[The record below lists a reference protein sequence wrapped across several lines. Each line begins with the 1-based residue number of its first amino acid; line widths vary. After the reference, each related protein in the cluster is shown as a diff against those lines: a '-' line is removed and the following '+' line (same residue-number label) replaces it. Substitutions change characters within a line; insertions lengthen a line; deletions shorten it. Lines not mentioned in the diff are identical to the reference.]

1 MSYLV
6 LARKWRPG
14 TFDDI
19 TGQEYITR
27 SLKNAVST
35 GKTAHALLFS
45 GPRGVGKTSSARILA
60 KALNCKHGPT
70 PNPCSECSFC
80 VEIAEGKSL
89 DVIEI
94 DAASHTGVNDVRE
107 IIENIKYLPA
117 SGKYKIY
124 IVDEAHMLSQSAFNA
139 LLKTLEEP
147 PPHVVFIL
155 ATTEVHKVPVTI
167 LSRCQRHDFKKVPV
181 EQIRERLTTITTAE
195 GIEVGEETLY
205 TVAREA
211 DGSMRDALS
220 LMDQLLATFGN
231 SIAHDDA
238 VRILGVLDRN
248 ILKSVLHAVI
258 GKDPKSAIEA
268 LNLAMEKGIEPKR
281 FAEDLLRGLRHA
293 LLIKTCGKD
302 AASELPDEEKREIE
316 EAASAESVET
326 LELLLGQM
334 LEGAE
339 GVQRSFYPQTALEF
353 TLIKLSTLERTIP
366 IESIIKRLEGMSA
379 GVSSGSGTRSEQASY
394 SREPAPRREAPSRM
408 EPERAPERRPAAA
421 SPREPARETPPQRPA
436 GKTEPSQASLDGFI
450 QYVKSRNGMLGTTIG
465 RAKEVT
471 LDGGVLTLA
480 FESSLQA
487 DRLRNKDRYDS
498 LREYLGEYFTE
509 APKIEIVEVSHTAE
523 PAKKAA
529 KSSKEE
535 KKKKIHDDPVIK
547 QAEQILGGRVVSVKP
562 REKE

>member
-181 EQIRERLTTITTAE
+181 EQIRERLTTITAAE

-316 EAASAESVET
+316 ETSSAESVET

-339 GVQRSFYPQTALEF
+339 GVQRSFYP
-353 TLIKLSTLERTIP
+353 R
-366 IESIIKRLEGMSA
+366 SA
-379 GVSSGSGTRSEQASY
+379 N
-394 SREPAPRREAPSRM
+394 
-408 EPERAPERRPAAA
+408 
-421 SPREPARETPPQRPA
+421 SP
-436 GKTEPSQASLDGFI
+436 L
-450 QYVKSRNGMLGTTIG
+450 
-465 RAKEVT
+465 
-471 LDGGVLTLA
+471 
-480 FESSLQA
+480 SSLQ
-487 DRLRNKDRYDS
+487 RLK
-498 LREYLGEYFTE
+498 EPYL
-509 APKIEIVEVSHTAE
+509 
-523 PAKKAA
+523 
-529 KSSKEE
+529 
-535 KKKKIHDDPVIK
+535 
-547 QAEQILGGRVVSVKP
+547 
-562 REKE
+562 

>member
-70 PNPCSECSFC
+70 PTPCSECSFC

-181 EQIRERLTTITTAE
+181 EQIRERLTTITAAE

-238 VRILGVLDRN
+238 LRILGVLDRN

-316 EAASAESVET
+316 ETASAESVET

-379 GVSSGSGTRSEQASY
+379 GVSSGSTRAEPAPY
-394 SREPAPRREAPSRM
+394 TREPAPRREAPSRM
-408 EPERAPERRPAAA
+408 EPERAPERKPAAT
-421 SPREPARETPPQRPA
+421 SPREPTREAPPQRPA

-450 QYVKSRNGMLGTTIG
+450 QYVKSKNGMMGTTIG

-480 FESSLQA
+480 FEGSLHA
-487 DRLRNKDRYDS
+487 DRLRKKESQES
-498 LREYLGEYFTE
+498 LAGYLGEYFTE

-529 KSSKEE
+529 KSSRED
-535 KKKKIHDDPVIK
+535 KKKKIHNDPVIK

>member
-70 PNPCSECSFC
+70 PSPCSECSFC

-181 EQIRERLTTITTAE
+181 EQIRERLTTITAAE

-316 EAASAESVET
+316 ETASAESVET

-353 TLIKLSTLERTIP
+353 TLIKLATLERTIP
-366 IESIIKRLEGMSA
+366 IENIIKRLEGMSA
-379 GVSSGSGTRSEQASY
+379 GASSGSARPEPAPYT
-394 SREPAPRREAPSRM
+394 REPAPRREAPSRM
-408 EPERAPERRPAAA
+408 EPERAPERRPAAT
-421 SPREPARETPPQRPA
+421 SPREPAREAPPQRPA

-450 QYVKSRNGMLGTTIG
+450 QYVKSKNGMMGTTIG

-480 FESSLQA
+480 FEGSLHA
-487 DRLRNKDRYDS
+487 DRLRKKESQES
-498 LREYLGEYFTE
+498 LAGYLGEYFTE

-529 KSSKEE
+529 KSSRED
-535 KKKKIHDDPVIK
+535 KKKKIHNDPVIK

>member
-70 PNPCSECSFC
+70 PSPCSECSFC

-316 EAASAESVET
+316 ETASAESVET

-353 TLIKLSTLERTIP
+353 TLIKLATLERTIP
-366 IESIIKRLEGMSA
+366 IENIIKRLEGMSA
-379 GVSSGSGTRSEQASY
+379 GASSGSARPEPAPYT
-394 SREPAPRREAPSRM
+394 REPAPRREAPSRM
-408 EPERAPERRPAAA
+408 EPERAPERKPAAT
-421 SPREPARETPPQRPA
+421 SPREPTREAPPQRPA

-450 QYVKSRNGMLGTTIG
+450 QYVKSKNGMMGTTIG

-480 FESSLQA
+480 FEGSLHA
-487 DRLRNKDRYDS
+487 DRLRKKESQES
-498 LREYLGEYFTE
+498 LAGYLGEYFTE

-529 KSSKEE
+529 KSSRED
-535 KKKKIHDDPVIK
+535 KKKKIHNDPVIK

>member
-70 PNPCSECSFC
+70 PTPCSECSFC

-181 EQIRERLTTITTAE
+181 EQIRERLTTITAAE

-238 VRILGVLDRN
+238 LRILGVLDRN
-248 ILKSVLHAVI
+248 ILKSVLRAVI

-316 EAASAESVET
+316 ETASAESVET

-353 TLIKLSTLERTIP
+353 TLIKLATLERTIP
-366 IESIIKRLEGMSA
+366 IENIIKRLEGMSA
-379 GVSSGSGTRSEQASY
+379 GASSGSARPEPAPYT
-394 SREPAPRREAPSRM
+394 REPAPRREAPSRM
-408 EPERAPERRPAAA
+408 EPERAPERKPAAT
-421 SPREPARETPPQRPA
+421 SPREPTREAPPQRPA

-450 QYVKSRNGMLGTTIG
+450 QYVKSKNGMMGTTIG

-480 FESSLQA
+480 FEGSLHA
-487 DRLRNKDRYDS
+487 DRLRKKESQES
-498 LREYLGEYFTE
+498 LAGYLGEYFTE

-529 KSSKEE
+529 KSSRED
-535 KKKKIHDDPVIK
+535 KKKKIHNDPVIK

>member
-80 VEIAEGKSL
+80 IEIAEGKSL

-181 EQIRERLTTITTAE
+181 EQIRERLTTITAAE

-316 EAASAESVET
+316 ETASAESVET

-353 TLIKLSTLERTIP
+353 TLIKLATLERTIP
-366 IESIIKRLEGMSA
+366 IENIIKRLEGMSA
-379 GVSSGSGTRSEQASY
+379 GASSGSARPEPAPYT
-394 SREPAPRREAPSRM
+394 REPAPRREAPSRM
-408 EPERAPERRPAAA
+408 EPERAPERKPAAT
-421 SPREPARETPPQRPA
+421 SPREPTREAPPQRPA

-450 QYVKSRNGMLGTTIG
+450 QYVKSKNGMMGTTIG

-480 FESSLQA
+480 FEGSLHA
-487 DRLRNKDRYDS
+487 DRLRKKESQES
-498 LREYLGEYFTE
+498 LAGYLGEYFTE

-529 KSSKEE
+529 KSSRED
-535 KKKKIHDDPVIK
+535 KKKKIHNDPVIK

>member
-70 PNPCSECSFC
+70 PDPCSECTFC

-107 IIENIKYLPA
+107 IIENIKYLPT

-181 EQIRERLTTITTAE
+181 EQIRERLTTITAAE

-220 LMDQLLATFGN
+220 LMDQILATFGS

-238 VRILGVLDRN
+238 LRILGVLDRN
-248 ILKSVLHAVI
+248 ILKSALRAVI
-258 GKDPKSAIEA
+258 GKDPKSAIDA

-281 FAEDLLRGLRHA
+281 FAEDLLRALRHA

-302 AASELPDEEKREIE
+302 AAAELPDEEKREIE
-316 EAASAESVET
+316 ETVSGESVET

-353 TLIKLSTLERTIP
+353 TLIKLATLERTIP
-366 IESIIKRLEGMSA
+366 IENIIKRLESLTGGAAPA
-379 GVSSGSGTRSEQASY
+379 GARRETAQYAG
-394 SREPAPRREAPSRM
+394 EPAPRREAPPRG
-408 EPERAPERRPAAA
+408 EYERTPERRPH
-421 SPREPARETPPQRPA
+421 SPSPSEPVREAPPQRAA
-436 GKTEPSQASLDGFI
+436 GKKEPYPENLDGFI
-450 QYVKSRNGMLGTTIG
+450 KYVKSKNGMIGTYIA
-465 RAKEVT
+465 RAKDIT
-471 LDGGVLTLA
+471 LDEGVLKLV
-480 FESSLQA
+480 FESALQA
-487 DRLRNKDRYDS
+487 DRLRKKESHDS
-498 LREYLGEYFTE
+498 LREYLGEFFTE
-509 APKIEIVEVSHTAE
+509 APGIEIVEVAHSDE
-523 PAKKAA
+523 PARKNA
-529 KSSKEE
+529 KSSREE
-535 KKKKIHDDPVIK
+535 RKRKIHDDPVIK
-547 QAEQILGGRVVSVKP
+547 EAEAILGGRVVSVKP

>member
-70 PNPCSECSFC
+70 PSPCSECSFC

-181 EQIRERLTTITTAE
+181 EQIRERLTTITAAE

-316 EAASAESVET
+316 ETASAESVET

-353 TLIKLSTLERTIP
+353 TLIKLATLERTIP
-366 IESIIKRLEGMSA
+366 IENIIKRLEGMSA
-379 GVSSGSGTRSEQASY
+379 GASSGSARPEPAPYT
-394 SREPAPRREAPSRM
+394 REPAPRREAPSRM
-408 EPERAPERRPAAA
+408 EPERAPERKPAAT
-421 SPREPARETPPQRPA
+421 SPREPAREAPPQRPA

-450 QYVKSRNGMLGTTIG
+450 QYVKSKNGMMGTTIG

-480 FESSLQA
+480 FEGSLHA
-487 DRLRNKDRYDS
+487 DRLRKKESQES
-498 LREYLGEYFTE
+498 LAGYLGEYFTE

-529 KSSKEE
+529 KSSRED
-535 KKKKIHDDPVIK
+535 KKKKIHNDPVIK

>member
-379 GVSSGSGTRSEQASY
+379 GVSSGSTRPEQASY
-394 SREPAPRREAPSRM
+394 SRESAPRREAPSRM

-421 SPREPARETPPQRPA
+421 SPREPVRETPPQRPA

>member
-70 PNPCSECSFC
+70 PDPCSECSFC
-80 VEIAEGKSL
+80 IEIAEGKSL

-107 IIENIKYLPA
+107 IIENIKYLPT

-167 LSRCQRHDFKKVPV
+167 LSRCQRHDFRKVPV
-181 EQIRERLTTITTAE
+181 EQIRARLTTITTAE

-220 LMDQLLATFGN
+220 LMDQLLATFG
-231 SIAHDDA
+231 STIAHDDA
-238 VRILGVLDRN
+238 LRILGVLDRN
-248 ILKSVLHAVI
+248 ILKSVLRAVI
-258 GKDPKSAIEA
+258 GKDPKAAIEA

-293 LLIKTCGKD
+293 LLIKACGRD
-302 AASELPDEEKREIE
+302 AVAELPDEEKREIE
-316 EAASAESVET
+316 ETASGESVET
-326 LELLLGQM
+326 LEVLLGQM

-353 TLIKLSTLERTIP
+353 TLIKLATLERTIP
-366 IESIIKRLEGMSA
+366 IESIIKRLEGLSA
-379 GVSSGSGTRSEQASY
+379 GASSGGARPGPAPYT
-394 SREPAPRREAPSRM
+394 REPAPGREAPSRP
-408 EPERAPERRPAAA
+408 EPERPPEKRPATP
-421 SPREPARETPPQRPA
+421 SPHGRERETPPQRPT
-436 GKTEPSQASLDGFI
+436 GKTEPSQAGLDGFI
-450 QYVKSRNGMLGTTIG
+450 QYVKSRNSVIGTYIG

-480 FESSLQA
+480 FESSLHA

-509 APKIEIVEVSHTAE
+509 APKVEIVEVAHSAE
-523 PAKKAA
+523 PAKKSAR
-529 KSSKEE
+529 SCREE

>member
-1 MSYLV
+1 
-6 LARKWRPG
+6 
-14 TFDDI
+14 
-19 TGQEYITR
+19 
-27 SLKNAVST
+27 
-35 GKTAHALLFS
+35 
-45 GPRGVGKTSSARILA
+45 
-60 KALNCKHGPT
+60 
-70 PNPCSECSFC
+70 
-80 VEIAEGKSL
+80 
-89 DVIEI
+89 
-94 DAASHTGVNDVRE
+94 
-107 IIENIKYLPA
+107 
-117 SGKYKIY
+117 
-124 IVDEAHMLSQSAFNA
+124 
-139 LLKTLEEP
+139 
-147 PPHVVFIL
+147 
-155 ATTEVHKVPVTI
+155 
-167 LSRCQRHDFKKVPV
+167 
-181 EQIRERLTTITTAE
+181 
-195 GIEVGEETLY
+195 
-205 TVAREA
+205 
-211 DGSMRDALS
+211 MRDALS

-316 EAASAESVET
+316 ETASAESVET

-353 TLIKLSTLERTIP
+353 TLIKLATLERTIP
-366 IESIIKRLEGMSA
+366 IENIIKRLEGMSA
-379 GVSSGSGTRSEQASY
+379 GASSGSARPEPAPYT
-394 SREPAPRREAPSRM
+394 REPAPRREAPSRM
-408 EPERAPERRPAAA
+408 EPERAPERKPAAT
-421 SPREPARETPPQRPA
+421 SPREPAREAPPQRPA

-450 QYVKSRNGMLGTTIG
+450 QYVKSKNGMMGTTIG

-480 FESSLQA
+480 FEGSLHA
-487 DRLRNKDRYDS
+487 DRLRKKESQES
-498 LREYLGEYFTE
+498 LAGYLGEYFTE

-529 KSSKEE
+529 KSSRED
-535 KKKKIHDDPVIK
+535 KKKKIHNDPVIK

>member
-70 PNPCSECSFC
+70 PDPCSKCSFC
-80 VEIAEGKSL
+80 IEIAEGKSL

-220 LMDQLLATFGN
+220 LMDQLLATFG
-231 SIAHDDA
+231 STIAHDDA

-248 ILKSVLHAVI
+248 ILKSVLRTVI

-316 EAASAESVET
+316 ETASGESVET
-326 LELLLGQM
+326 IELLLGQM

-353 TLIKLSTLERTIP
+353 TLIKLATLERTIP
-366 IESIIKRLEGMSA
+366 IESIIKRLEGLAA
-379 GVSSGSGTRSEQASY
+379 GASSGGARAEPAQYT
-394 SREPAPRREAPSRM
+394 REPAPRREAPSRM
-408 EPERAPERRPAAA
+408 EPERAPERRPAAP

-436 GKTEPSQASLDGFI
+436 GKIEPSSANIDGFI
-450 QYVKSRNGMLGTTIG
+450 KYVKSRNGVIGTYIG
-465 RAKEVT
+465 RAKEVA
-471 LDGGVLTLA
+471 LDGGVLTFA
-480 FESSLQA
+480 FESSLHA
-487 DRLRNKDRYDS
+487 DRLRKKESQES
-498 LREYLGEYFTE
+498 LGEYLGEYFTE
-509 APKIEIVEVSHTAE
+509 TPKIEIVEVSHTAE
-523 PAKKAA
+523 PVKKSA
-529 KSSKEE
+529 KSGREE

>member
-1 MSYLV
+1 
-6 LARKWRPG
+6 
-14 TFDDI
+14 
-19 TGQEYITR
+19 
-27 SLKNAVST
+27 
-35 GKTAHALLFS
+35 
-45 GPRGVGKTSSARILA
+45 
-60 KALNCKHGPT
+60 
-70 PNPCSECSFC
+70 
-80 VEIAEGKSL
+80 
-89 DVIEI
+89 
-94 DAASHTGVNDVRE
+94 
-107 IIENIKYLPA
+107 
-117 SGKYKIY
+117 
-124 IVDEAHMLSQSAFNA
+124 MLSQSAFNA

-181 EQIRERLTTITTAE
+181 EQIRERLTTITAAE

-316 EAASAESVET
+316 ETASAESVET

-353 TLIKLSTLERTIP
+353 TLIKLATLERTIP
-366 IESIIKRLEGMSA
+366 IENIIKRLEGMSA
-379 GVSSGSGTRSEQASY
+379 GASSGSARPEPAPYT
-394 SREPAPRREAPSRM
+394 REPAPRREAPSRM
-408 EPERAPERRPAAA
+408 EPERAPERKPAAT
-421 SPREPARETPPQRPA
+421 SPREPTREAPPQRPA

-450 QYVKSRNGMLGTTIG
+450 QYVKSKNGMMGTTIG

-480 FESSLQA
+480 FEGSLHA
-487 DRLRNKDRYDS
+487 DRLRKKESQES
-498 LREYLGEYFTE
+498 LAGYLGEYFTE

-529 KSSKEE
+529 KSSRED
-535 KKKKIHDDPVIK
+535 KKKKIHNDPVIK

>member
-70 PNPCSECSFC
+70 PSPCSECSFC

-316 EAASAESVET
+316 ETASAESVET

-353 TLIKLSTLERTIP
+353 TLIKLATLERTIP
-366 IESIIKRLEGMSA
+366 IENIIKRLEGMSA
-379 GVSSGSGTRSEQASY
+379 GASSGSARPEQASY

-408 EPERAPERRPAAA
+408 EPERAPERKPAAT
-421 SPREPARETPPQRPA
+421 SPREPTREAPPQRPA

-450 QYVKSRNGMLGTTIG
+450 QYVKSKNGMMGTTIG

-480 FESSLQA
+480 FEGSLHA
-487 DRLRNKDRYDS
+487 DRLRKKESQES
-498 LREYLGEYFTE
+498 LAGYLGEYFTE

-529 KSSKEE
+529 KSSRED
-535 KKKKIHDDPVIK
+535 KKKKIHNDPVIK